1 MIFCWVGAQAS
12 KSKIIYDDHEFY
24 DRIEKNIDSPELEKQ
39 IYGSPGHLT
48 GTVRDRKDSP
58 YKTSKSIPKEN
69 ERKYQMHE
77 PNPIEIEKDA
87 IQHDPTEN
95 PGKTKDS
102 ADTLGR
108 AITEKRSETNNPV
121 KTLSDDHATNKSNLW
136 LIIGSAVGFLIL
148 IAAFVSIMFQ
158 YYSFYFNNSTEQ
170 HTPKESQAPDL
181 ISKEDIEEK
190 NVEKGIVIKETHIN
204 LAFPSMS
211 SSLFYD
217 GRKARLSISTEIT
230 STNKICSDSL
240 F

>member
-1 MIFCWVGAQAS
+1 VYKDTHRQKKVIQNRAPKTQNGNEVS
-12 KSKIIYDDHEFY
+12 K
-24 DRIEKNIDSPELEKQ
+24 KNESED
-39 IYGSPGHLT
+39 
-48 GTVRDRKDSP
+48 
-58 YKTSKSIPKEN
+58 
-69 ERKYQMHE
+69 QMHE
-77 PNPIEIEKDA
+77 PNTLELEKYA
-87 IQHDPTEN
+87 MQHDPTEK

-102 ADTLGR
+102 TDILGR
-108 AITEKRSETNNPV
+108 AITEKRSETDNPV
-121 KTLSDDHATNKSNLW
+121 KTLSDDHATNEWNPWS
-136 LIIGSAVGFLIL
+136 IIGGAGFLIL
-148 IAAFVSIMFQ
+148 IAIFVFIIFQ
-158 YYSFYFNNSTEQ
+158 YYSFYFFNNSTEQ